1 MKAILIS
8 IKPHYCEL
16 IAAGKKTIE
25 VRKTKP
31 NIQTPFKV
39 YIYCTKQ
46 KQRFSI
52 GKHTYAFADNL
63 YLVDN
68 QVKFG
73 DGFEDITS
81 NITVLNGTVIGEY
94 ICTEIEELRFDA
106 LDQACIMRE
115 VYGHS
120 LDEEF
125 KKGTCVSY
133 KEAHDYCSNLTWNEK
148 NTDVFYGW
156 HISNLIIYDQP
167 KKLSEFR
174 TIDKEYL
181 TKCPYRSR
189 IYNNPDYTN
198 GALLKGSYVCVD
210 DGEPD
215 FCKGQCEGAKKPL
228 TRPPQ
233 SWCYVEE
240 INV

>member
-1 MKAILIS
+1 MKAVLQS
-8 IKPHYCEL
+8 IKPQYCEL
-16 IAAGKKTIE
+16 IAAGEKTIE

-46 KQRFSI
+46 KQRFST
-52 GKHTYAFADNL
+52 GKRTFAFADNL

-115 VYGHS
+115 AYGHS

-133 KEAHDYCSNLTWNEK
+133 KEARDYCSNLTWNEE

-156 HISNLIIYDQP
+156 HISNLVIYDEP
-167 KKLSEFR
+167 KELSEF
-174 TIDKEYL
+174 
-181 TKCPYRSR
+181 
-189 IYNNPDYTN
+189 
-198 GALLKGSYVCVD
+198 
-210 DGEPD
+210 
-215 FCKGQCEGAKKPL
+215 KKPL
-228 TRPPQ
+228 SVMEKAIDNDGYWLCDGCSDAKWEDGHLIKCSDHCCSHKTINRPPQ
-233 SWCYVEE
+233 SWRYVEE
-240 INV
+240 A